1 MKTLLEKAVVGA
13 LFAYMGKKGIQQNEL
28 AKKLGWSPAD
38 LNDTLRGRK
47 SIGKNRQAFLEVK
60 LGAAFRQELLL
71 KISELSESEKKRP
84 AVVAEGPLE
93 FMVGKYILTE
103 PEQNYVGK
111 LVDILRGLNHQA
123 KLAVKTN
130 IDALYHYRK
139 ARKEIEE
146 EYLQ

>member
-13 LFAYMGKKGIQQNEL
+13 LFAYMGKKGILQNEL
-28 AKKLGWSPAD
+28 AKRLGWSPAD

-47 SIGKNRQAFLEVK
+47 SIGKNRQ
-60 LGAAFRQELLL
+60 ELLL
-71 KISELSESEKKRP
+71 KISELSEAEKKRP

-103 PEQNYVGK
+103 LERNYVGK

-123 KLAVKTN
+123 KLAVKAN

-139 ARKEIEE
+139 ARQKIEE
-146 EYLQ
+146 EYIS